1 MRKLSEFSVNY
12 PISVLMLVL
21 AVLLLG
27 YISFDKLG
35 MDLFPDLNN
44 PRIFVE
50 IRAGERPP
58 EEMEKQFVKTIES
71 LAIRQKQVIQVSSV
85 TRAGS
90 AQITVEY
97 SWDADMDEAFLDLQ
111 KSLSSYSQNSDL
123 EELNLSQHDPNSAPV
138 LLIGFSHPQIT
149 DMDALRQVAAN
160 YVRNELIRQEGIAA
174 VEIIGAEE
182 KIVVVETDRYQ
193 LEAQGLT
200 LATVAAQIQA
210 SNINASGGSIVEKG
224 KRYLIKSVGEFQT
237 LEEIGNVIVTRR
249 AAQTAGAN
257 AQNPETTPV
266 YLRDIAEISFRN
278 ERPDNIVRINGER
291 CLALAIY
298 KETKYNTVK
307 AVERLDET
315 LAELGKALPGYRFR
329 VIQNQ
334 ASFIRSAVNEVEE
347 TALIGIILAV
357 MVLYLFLRRFGATLV
372 MSIAIPISIVAT

>member
-298 KETKYNTVK
+298 KETKY
-307 AVERLDET
+307 
-315 LAELGKALPGYRFR
+315 
-329 VIQNQ
+329 
-334 ASFIRSAVNEVEE
+334 
-347 TALIGIILAV
+347 
-357 MVLYLFLRRFGATLV
+357 
-372 MSIAIPISIVAT
+372 